1 MNAIAQ
7 PREFNHR
14 NGDKSM
20 ASGPKKSTD
29 PMYQLLRDEQIK
41 EFNAKKVEGIEF
53 DIRGTNLQGLDLRE
67 LDVEGIDFSGCY
79 LRGSDLR
86 GLDFSSCRLEGAS
99 IRNAK
104 ISGVYLPKE
113 LTTNEIL
120 MSLNH
125 GTRMRYKNL

>member
-1 MNAIAQ
+1 
-7 PREFNHR
+7 
-14 NGDKSM
+14 M
-20 ASGPKKSTD
+20 ASGPKPSTD
-29 PMYQLLRDEQIK
+29 PMYQLLRDEHIG
-41 EFNAKKVEGIEF
+41 EFNAKKAAGAEF

-86 GLDFSSCRLEGAS
+86 GLDFSSCRLEGVS

-125 GTRMRYKNL
+125 GTRMRYKTL

>member
-1 MNAIAQ
+1 
-7 PREFNHR
+7 
-14 NGDKSM
+14 M
-20 ASGPKKSTD
+20 ATGPKASTD
-29 PMYQLLRDEQIK
+29 PMYQLIRDEHIG
-41 EFNAKKVEGIEF
+41 EFNAKKAKGVEY

-67 LDVEGIDFSGCY
+67 LDVTGIDFSGCY
-79 LRGSDLR
+79 MRGADLR
-86 GLDFSSCRLEGAS
+86 GLDFTSCNLEGVS

-125 GTRMRYKNL
+125 GTRMRYKDL